1 MCRTVLLLFLSFVL
15 SIQLASSQSV
25 IDSLSR
31 QLWSADQNYA
41 DRDTAMMKD
50 AYTLAVKYYRV
61 NQDSSIKYFNY
72 AMEVAS
78 LLNDTTTYVKCAL
91 NSAGLYKNQGIYS
104 RASQRLKLC
113 LEKKPEQNI
122 LARCLKLKGDIHSL
136 ENEFDLS
143 KPLLDSALSTALLLN
158 DTVLIAN
165 TYNSLALY
173 FERTQDYQL
182 AMDNYLMSRNND
194 LLRGDSIGYAV
205 STCNIAIMLNDMK
218 EYDKAY
224 AYLED
229 AEKYIHPSNSYN
241 MIQIA
246 QGKGGY
252 FMQNND
258 YRRAHMEFEQCLKYA
273 QNIGNNDLEASSYFN
288 LANASYSLS
297 DYPKAIMYISRGEQ
311 IPEISVYRKAQLGLL
326 GSSISLSMEQCQKA
340 LKLLNAHR
348 KILEQDV
355 DYKIR
360 SSFYKNVARAYACL
374 GQFQDF
380 DNNLELSFAVLDSGY
395 METKSREASIVEAK
409 YRTRIKQDSI
419 NTLALQLENSGY
431 KIKNQRYGILLSL
444 FSLLGTFL
452 FANLLRKRY
461 QKTKQDLDV
470 AIFEKEEIAKL
481 NAQLQKK
488 LQDGNSIIP
497 KSRDKLELKGLD
509 KVHMVIPEEIIY
521 IAAED
526 NGTRIYTHNSSVWS
540 AVKFKEVYA
549 QLDKSSFL
557 QIYRSKVINIHKLE
571 WVNHATLMMSNGDEL
586 KIGRTYKKELKDIFN

>member
-15 SIQLASSQSV
+15 SIQFASSQPV
-25 IDSLSR
+25 IDSLSK
-31 QLWSADQNYA
+31 QLWSADQTYA
-41 DRDTAMMKD
+41 DRDTALMKD

-61 NQDSSIKYFNY
+61 NQDSSIKYFTY

-78 LLNDTTTYVKCAL
+78 LLKDTTTYVKCAL

-104 RASQRLKLC
+104 RAIQLLKLC
-113 LEKKPEQNI
+113 IDLQTEQKI
-122 LARCLKLKGDIHSL
+122 LARCLKLKGDIHAQ
-136 ENEFDLS
+136 ENEYDLS
-143 KPLLDSALSTALLLN
+143 KPLLDSALATAILLK
-158 DTVLIAN
+158 DTVLIGN

-205 STCNIAIMLNDMK
+205 STCNIAFMLNDMK
-218 EYDKAY
+218 EYDKSY
-224 AYLED
+224 EYLVD

-241 MIQIA
+241 MIQITNGMGA
-246 QGKGGY
+246 YYSRKQ
-252 FMQNND
+252 D
-258 YRRAHMEFEQCLKYA
+258 YTNAKVQYERSLGYA
-273 QNIGNNDLEASSYFN
+273 QKLASYDHQAGAYYN
-288 LANASYSLS
+288 LANDAYSQS
-297 DYPKAIMYISRGEQ
+297 KYKTAQEYIESGLAVPHLTDSRAAK
-311 IPEISVYRKAQLGLL
+311 INLL
-326 GSSISLSMEQCQKA
+326 RSSIYLNLNECKTA
-340 LKLLNAHR
+340 LQ
-348 KILEQDV
+348 ILEANKSELLKQPIHS
-355 DYKIR
+355 YR
-360 SSFYKNVARAYACL
+360 SSTYKNIARCHACL
-374 GQFQDF
+374 GNYKAF
-380 DNNLELSFAVLDSGY
+380 DDNLLLAFSVLDSGY
-395 METKSREASIVEAK
+395 VETKSKEASIIEAK

-431 KIKNQRYGILLSL
+431 KIKNQRYGILLIL

-540 AVKFKEVYA
+540 AVKFKEVYE

-557 QIYRSKVINIHKLE
+557 QIFRSKVINIHKLE
-571 WVNHATLMMSNGDEL
+571 WVNHATLKMSNGDEL
-586 KIGRTYKKELKDIFN
+586 KIGRTYKKDLKDIFS